1 MMTRRLT
8 KKHRKEIEQYLKQLR
23 TNPDADPRTVTFTRY
38 LQDILT
44 ELDRTREELATAR
57 SSLFDQINK
66 YQLLLLAPPE
76 NHLHMQREAL
86 GRLEKALGIRLLD
99 RTTVSYEQL
108 GVQDEN

>member
-38 LQDILT
+38 LKDILT
-44 ELDRTREELATAR
+44 ELDRTREELATVR
-57 SSLFDQINK
+57 NSLFDQINK
-66 YQLLLLAPPE
+66 YQLLLLATPE

-108 GVQDEN
+108 GMRNEN